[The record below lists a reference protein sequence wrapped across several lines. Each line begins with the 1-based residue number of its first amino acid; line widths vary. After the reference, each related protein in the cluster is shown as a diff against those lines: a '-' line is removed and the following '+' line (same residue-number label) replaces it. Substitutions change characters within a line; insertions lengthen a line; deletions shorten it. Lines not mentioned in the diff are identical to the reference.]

1 MGAWSGVVDAR
12 RIIVVDAD
20 PDSLRHT
27 AESVGSRSRCLGTS
41 TSQEAL
47 RALATER
54 FDLVLLDLSMPDI
67 TGLGLLRLI
76 RGNPETAQIPIL
88 VVSALASEVDRV
100 LAFEAGADDFL
111 AKPYYAP
118 ELAVRVRALLRT
130 FEARR
135 NTDGDHVVRCSGVSI
150 DLRSG
155 RVEVEG
161 RAVPLTATE
170 FRVLAALEAEKGR
183 VVRRRDLIERLRGPG
198 AGQSERA
205 VDAHVKSIRRKL
217 GASRDIL
224 ETVRGIGYRLSEGR
238 QGPAEGAAESGA

>member
-1 MGAWSGVVDAR
+1 MGASNGVVDAK

-20 PDSLRHT
+20 PESLRHT
-27 AESVGSRSRCLGTS
+27 ADSLGRRSRCIGTS

-47 RALATER
+47 RALAAER
-54 FDLVLLDLSMPDI
+54 FDLVVLDLSMPDI

-76 RGNPETAQIPIL
+76 RANPDTARIPIL

-130 FEARR
+130 FEAQRGAS
-135 NTDGDHVVRCSGVSI
+135 GDQVVRCSGVSI

-217 GASRDIL
+217 GPSRDIL
-224 ETVRGIGYRLSEGR
+224 ETVRGIGYRLSEGHPE
-238 QGPAEGAAESGA
+238 PAEGAAESGG